1 MLLEGAFKY
10 QQLDSPLRE
19 KLRRDWNRTPSW
31 PPFVLGLAIIGAIG
45 YAIQLNRQRN
55 V

>member
-10 QQLDSPLRE
+10 QQVDTALRT
-19 KLRRDWNRTPSW
+19 KLQREWNHTPAW
-31 PPFVLGLAIIGAIG
+31 PPFVLGLVIAAAIG
-45 YAIQLNRQRN
+45 YAIRLNRQRN